1 MAGLYGHSFF
11 LWPCL
16 KHVEVAGPGIESAAP
31 QGNYPRNAAF
41 FFFLNNNWTKVLPP
55 VNLTHS
61 IMREPSD
68 LVDRNMNTFHVL
80 VLEQELG
87 GGVSRVSSASS
98 ISLWCSS

>member
-1 MAGLYGHSFF
+1 MWRLLGQGLNLLHHKGTTPEM
-11 LWPCL
+11 LP
-16 KHVEVAGPGIESAAP
+16 
-31 QGNYPRNAAF
+31 F

-80 VLEQELG
+80 VLEQEWG
-87 GGVSRVSSASS
+87 GSKQSFLCLINQPVV
-98 ISLWCSS
+98 